1 MMKNILLFGVGLV
14 LAACAPAIQSSR
26 VKVETLFS
34 TRSFYPH
41 EAGLMWEYLEPGE
54 RADTPRL
61 TKEVLGPT
69 RIDGQVLVLTRFYGR
84 GQDTR
89 SFERYGAD
97 GVFLVREDKPGATF
111 VYDPPMQTLPSQ
123 KYLKVGSTWQGSST
137 VNVFYPN
144 TPDYSEPVTIDYNY
158 QVIDQRHVKVA
169 DTIFPVFVI
178 SLQAT
183 QTTEFGG
190 GQNVAQEIWYTPYVG
205 EVKTK
210 SNIFLADTNFDVTSN
225 SQIAQTK

>member
-1 MMKNILLFGVGLV
+1 MTKIRLLFCVGLT
-14 LAACAPAIQSSR
+14 LCACAPATQSNR

-41 EAGLMWEYLEPGE
+41 EAGLLWEYLEPGE

-69 RIDGQVLVLTRFYGR
+69 RIDGQVLILTRFYGR

-89 SFERYGAD
+89 YFERYGGD

-111 VYDPPMQTLPSQ
+111 VYEPPMQTLPDQ
-123 KYLKVGSTWQGSST
+123 KNLKVGSSWQGSST

-158 QVIDQRHVKVA
+158 QIIDQRQVKVA

-183 QTTEFGG
+183 QKTEFGDA
-190 GQNVAQEIWYTPYVG
+190 QNVSQEIWYTPFVG

-210 SNIFLADTNFDVTSN
+210 TNIFLADTNFDVTIN
-225 SQIAQTK
+225 SQVAQTQ